1 MNNHIH
7 SGSDGKE
14 PVCNARGLGSIHGLG
29 RSLGEGNVFLPEKSH
44 GHKSLVGYGP
54 WGCKV
59 LDMTER
65 LTLTHII
72 YLYAHTCTY
81 TERDI

>member
-14 PVCNARGLGSIHGLG
+14 PVYNTGGLGSIHGLG
-29 RSLGEGNVFLPEKSH
+29 RSLAEGNVFFPEKSH
-44 GHKSLVGYGP
+44 GLKSLVGYSP
-54 WGCKV
+54 SGCKV
-59 LDMTER
+59 LDTTER

-72 YLYAHTCTY
+72 YLCAHTCAY
-81 TERDI
+81 MERDI